1 MRQLTLRAIPEN
13 VERILYAGFHMGR
26 QKKRNTA
33 ELSEFMDLPGVEE
46 TRITGAIAERFGMIV
61 ASLRKKGTLIP
72 TNDIWIAATALETGV
87 RLLSFDS
94 HFEEIPGLAMI
105 APDDE

>member
-1 MRQLTLRAIPEN
+1 
-13 VERILYAGFHMGR
+13 MGG
-26 QKKRNTA
+26 QMKRNIA

-46 TRITGAIAERFGMIV
+46 TRITGAIAERYGMIV
-61 ASLRKKGTLIP
+61 ASLRKKGTPIP
-72 TNDIWIAATALETGV
+72 TNDIWIAAMALETGV

-105 APDDE
+105 VPDDE